1 MNYTIKCLHFEE
13 LSTQELYAA
22 MNIRQEVFIV
32 EQKCWYLD
40 ADGKDLLAYHLFVY
54 DENQRVA
61 AYTRLLPEGVS
72 YEKYTSIGRVL
83 SASFARGTGVGKLL
97 MEESIAAIEKIFGT
111 NYPIKIGAQSY
122 LLRFYEELGFKSTG
136 EEYLEDDIPHTKM
149 IRQWA

>member
-1 MNYTIKCLHFEE
+1 MNYTVKCFHFDE
-13 LSTQELYAA
+13 LSTQELYA
-22 MNIRQEVFIV
+22 MMRVRQEVFII
-32 EQKCWYLD
+32 EQNCNYLD
-40 ADGKDLLAYHLFVY
+40 ADGQDLLSYHLFVY
-54 DENQRVA
+54 DEKQRIA

-83 SASFARGTGVGKLL
+83 SASFARGLGVGKLL
-97 MEESIAAIEKIFGT
+97 MRESITAIEKIFGT

-149 IRQWA
+149 IRYWN